1 MKSILKQSQILVLAG
16 LFIAFNACSTSSS
29 DEEDL
34 TLTSINS
41 VVIDGYTVKLSA
53 LDKLETGDNY
63 LFWELEK
70 EGKSIDIETM
80 TVTPMMD
87 MGTMK
92 HAAPFKTP
100 KRYRERNKYFE
111 GMIVFSM
118 PSGDMG
124 SWVINF
130 TITTKD
136 GQTIEG
142 SIDVEITS
150 SWRFTSVRDKDKN
163 VYLITW
169 SRPSVPT
176 MGNNKLNIMVH
187 TKESM
192 MSFPAVSDAEVIIY
206 PFMDMGSGEGH
217 STNFTAP
224 VSKGNG
230 LYEGSINYSMSG
242 TWTTSVQLVVAN
254 DTLPEVIFEY
264 TVKAK

>member
-1 MKSILKQSQILVLAG
+1 MKSILKQSHILVMAG
-16 LFIAFNACSTSSS
+16 LFLAFNACSTSNSN
-29 DEEDL
+29 EEDL
-34 TLTSINS
+34 SLTPINT

-80 TVTPMMD
+80 TVMPMMD

-100 KRYRERNKYFE
+100 KRYKERNRYFE

-124 SWVINF
+124 SWTINF

-142 SIDVEITS
+142 SIEVNIAS
-150 SWRFTSVRDKDKN
+150 SWRFTSVKDKDGKG
-163 VYLITW
+163 YFITW
-169 SRPSVPT
+169 AKPSVPK
-176 MGNNKLNIMVH
+176 MGNNNLAILVH

-264 TVKAK
+264 SVKAK